1 MQVIVR
7 EPLALQQE
15 AKSVDGVFEITLGRC
30 VVLLLKQIKIILY
43 LVGLQF
49 GGQAVEVQRYC
60 RHVVRIVLK
69 GFAASTQNG
78 NVALEACQL
87 FTKSCY
93 FTAGTV
99 EKFIFS

>member
-43 LVGLQF
+43 LVGFRNFVNLC
-49 GGQAVEVQRYC
+49 VS
-60 RHVVRIVLK
+60 VVSKID
-69 GFAASTQNG
+69 
-78 NVALEACQL
+78 L
-87 FTKSCY
+87 FKRNKHTPKLC
-93 FTAGTV
+93 
-99 EKFIFS
+99 